1 MPPPTTC
8 WSPVQTSPVS
18 TQCQSFQATLR
29 AKWLFGRLWL
39 RSRIRAHNKLSETVQ
54 LLGLF
59 QCNLLFAL
67 YQFSN
72 SNWHCKLKL
81 MKVTADQC
89 QDFWSD
95 LFAVSSYGQGKEGQ
109 KSFGLV
115 LACLR
120 LRLVTCCDGHPKDWQ
135 SLATLGQN
143 VSLNKNW
150 CFQPTCKLTGF
161 SPQFQFAGFFPL
173 EISFRPYSLTLGSR
187 PSASY
192 GHYGSWM
199 CQWPRSTW
207 STHLFGGFATLQ
219 PTVVSWC
226 CFAWGKHMSSVDLS
240 VQSITGAKGERLR
253 ACQWLA
259 PTLQFWVV
267 GKWWR
272 NNH

>member
-115 LACLR
+115 LACLK
-120 LRLVTCCDGHPKDWQ
+120 LRLVTCCAGHPKDWQ

-143 VSLNKNW
+143 VSLNKN
-150 CFQPTCKLTGF
+150 
-161 SPQFQFAGFFPL
+161 
-173 EISFRPYSLTLGSR
+173 
-187 PSASY
+187 
-192 GHYGSWM
+192 
-199 CQWPRSTW
+199 
-207 STHLFGGFATLQ
+207 
-219 PTVVSWC
+219 
-226 CFAWGKHMSSVDLS
+226 
-240 VQSITGAKGERLR
+240 
-253 ACQWLA
+253 
-259 PTLQFWVV
+259 
-267 GKWWR
+267 
-272 NNH
+272 